1 MMVAFSL
8 GMVSGVV
15 QLQAF
20 LPIRFSLLNCD
31 WLAVANEP
39 TVVFTRVNKQKYFNI
54 VQAWQRKL
62 PGSHRRNSW
71 AEKCRLIKNYFDTH
85 KEERRRSWMTPDWS
99 QSCTFTSL
107 SSSALT
113 LESAEDLDSISKSS
127 DSR

>member
-1 MMVAFSL
+1 MIWMMTQGAVVMMVAFSL

-31 WLAVANEP
+31 WLAVASEP

-71 AEKCRLIKNYFDTH
+71 AEKCRLFKNYFDT
-85 KEERRRSWMTPDWS
+85 
-99 QSCTFTSL
+99 Q
-107 SSSALT
+107 
-113 LESAEDLDSISKSS
+113 
-127 DSR
+127 